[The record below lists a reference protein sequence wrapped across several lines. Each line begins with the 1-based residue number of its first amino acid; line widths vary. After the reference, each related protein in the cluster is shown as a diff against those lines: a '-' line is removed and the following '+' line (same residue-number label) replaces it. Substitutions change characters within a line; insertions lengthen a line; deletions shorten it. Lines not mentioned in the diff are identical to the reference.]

1 MTDYG
6 HLMDIFSRPR
16 PNGSRAE
23 VDTSSQIQE
32 WLQKRGIPFHVHTFT
47 LYPYFF
53 ECIGA
58 WLILSRLALALVVWL
73 RLGWISI
80 PIAIIGLLGATL
92 DQAFHIPLVT
102 WFGAR
107 RGENIIVELGDDKP
121 AREVIFSSHYDSKT
135 ELLDHNQRMFFL
147 KNIPTGIIL
156 TIILGAIGPIDA
168 WLTAQASPF
177 ASWVYWGGIVLSLP
191 LLFLAGGLGINMLA
205 GRLVKPS
212 QGAVDNGG
220 SCAVLLG
227 LAEKLH
233 EEESEAFSSKLED
246 TRITLALFTGE
257 EVDRQGSRAYVSWRS
272 SRPGGWAIP
281 AAAVNLEVMAQDS
294 DYVYWEKEGSVFK
307 LEPTHPEVNQAI
319 IEAVREVTGKD
330 PLPGGPV
337 ISDGAPFMHAGIP
350 TGVMGT
356 LDSKFGFSGFH
367 RPTDNRQRIVMERLP
382 QGVEILRLLG
392 ERLKL
397 ENQVGSDPKNPTGG

>member
-1 MTDYG
+1 MTDYS

-23 VDTSSQIQE
+23 VETSKQIQE
-32 WLQKRGIPFHVHTFT
+32 WLRKRGIPFHVHTFR

-58 WLILSRLALALVVWL
+58 WLIISRLALALVVWL
-73 RLGWISI
+73 RLGWVSV
-80 PIAIIGLLGATL
+80 PVALIALLGATL

-107 RGENIIVELGDDKP
+107 RGENIIVEIGAEKP

-147 KNIPTGIIL
+147 KNIPTGIVL
-156 TIILGAIGPIDA
+156 TVLLGAVGPLDA
-168 WLTAQASPF
+168 WLTAQASPYS
-177 ASWVYWGGIVLSLP
+177 SWVYWAGVTLSLP
-191 LLFLAGGLGINMLA
+191 LLFLAGGMGINMLA
-205 GRLVKPS
+205 GRLVEPS

-233 EEESEAFSSKLED
+233 EETQQGNSKLEN

-257 EVDRQGSRAYVSWRS
+257 EVDRQGSAAYASWRTS
-272 SRPGGWAIP
+272 QTGGWSLT
-281 AAAVNLEVMAQDS
+281 AAVVNLEVMAQDS
-294 DYVYWEKEGSVFK
+294 HYVFWEKEGSVFK
-307 LEPTHPEVNQAI
+307 LEPTNPEVNQAI
-319 IEAVREVTGKD
+319 IKSVRDVTGRD
-330 PLPGGPV
+330 PQPGGPI

-356 LDSKFGFSGFH
+356 LDSQFGFGGFH
-367 RPTDNRQRIVMERLP
+367 RPTDNRQRIIMDRLP
-382 QGVEILRLLG
+382 EGVEILWQLIDK
-392 ERLKL
+392 LKT
-397 ENQVGSDPKNPTGG
+397 ENKVGSDPGTNTPG